1 MSRESDGSINGG
13 SAALDQQLIFRA
25 IPGMGRATTPL
36 RGVYHEQP
44 PYAEG
49 LVQLGAVRLPVRID
63 VAQVS
68 VPAATPRDPRWGP
81 NLLSWSG
88 LAPAGRRSRPHVG
101 I

>member
-13 SAALDQQLIFRA
+13 SAALDQQLIFRP

-49 LVQLGAVRLPVRID
+49 VVQLGAVHRPARID

-88 LAPAGRRSRPHVG
+88 LAPAGRRSRALT
-101 I
+101 